1 MSEIKVRSRQLRPV
15 VVDHRAPRLAAEWMH
30 TWWFRLLALLFVT
43 EILVPFVIWKAG
55 LPASMDVPKELAA
68 GILVAFTFG
77 YMLLRDRIPGAILV
91 IFGITTI
98 WGALAILEGQS
109 GSATLWGWWRLFK
122 YPMIGVF
129 AYLIPDWPSD
139 FARWFLRFCVG
150 LMIFEVAV
158 QVVQFALGAPPG
170 DTLAG
175 TFAWNGVGSFTL
187 FTFLLA
193 CLGFGHWLA
202 TQQWKLLLLIIVLGT
217 VGSMLSLTKFYL
229 VATALLAVTA
239 LLFHLIRGGQFKQL
253 FTLVFL
259 LVMGLAI
266 LLPVYNIFIARAR
279 GLPPLQEYL
288 RPETAESYLFGDG
301 KGDEDGSYNLGR
313 GLAVTYGWQQISGDP
328 VTMLFGFG
336 LGSRTTST
344 ALGLS
349 GRGLEDDLYGGSS
362 APSLG
367 KWLQEFGLVGL
378 VVFLVINHWLIWN
391 MLRHARSTTDP
402 YLATFA
408 YGLSLY
414 TLYWPLWHWY
424 QKPWGSGPMMILYW
438 VALGF
443 VFSRINGK
451 MNRKSR
457 PGNGRLQSDP
467 HSNGARRIP
476 PASR

>member
-1 MSEIKVRSRQLRPV
+1 MADIKVRPSHLKPI
-15 VVDHRAPRLAAEWMH
+15 VVDDKKSRLTAEWMQA
-30 TWWFRLLALLFVT
+30 WWFRLLALLFVT

-55 LPASMDVPKELAA
+55 LPSRMDFPKEIAA

-91 IFGITTI
+91 IFGITTV
-98 WGALAILEGQS
+98 WGALALLEGQS

-129 AYLIPDWPSD
+129 AYLIPDWPAD
-139 FARWFLRFCVG
+139 FARWFFRFCVG
-150 LMIFEVAV
+150 LMVFEVAV
-158 QVVQFALGAPPG
+158 QMVQYVTGTPPG

-187 FTFLLA
+187 FTFLMA
-193 CLGFGHWLA
+193 CLGLGHWLA
-202 TQQWKLLLLIIVLGT
+202 TQQWKVLLLIIVLGT

-229 VATALLAVTA
+229 MATALLIVTA
-239 LLFHLIRGGQFKQL
+239 VLFHLVRGGQFKQL
-253 FTLVFL
+253 FTLAFL
-259 LVMGLAI
+259 FVMGLAI
-266 LLPVYNIFIARAR
+266 LLPVYNTFIARTR

-288 RPETAESYLFGDG
+288 RPEAVETYLFNDG
-301 KGDEDGSYNLGR
+301 KGDEDGTYNLGR
-313 GLAVTYGWQQISGDP
+313 GLAVTYGWQQVSGDP

-344 ALGLS
+344 ALGLA

-367 KWLQEFGLVGL
+367 TWLQEFGLAGL
-378 VVFLVINHWLIWN
+378 VLFLLINLWLIWN
-391 MLRHARSTTDP
+391 MVRHARSTTDP

-424 QKPWGSGPMMILYW
+424 QKPWVSGSMMIIYW

-443 VFSRINGK
+443 VFSQINGRK
-451 MNRKSR
+451 HRKSR
-457 PGNGRLQSDP
+457 LATGRQT
-467 HSNGARRIP
+467 GARANGVTRRPLP
-476 PASR
+476 PQ